1 MKSASVTL
9 IRDGEVSPML
19 AKTYQE
25 NIRGVIDIV
34 YAPYHVVFV
43 LKDESE
49 IAYKAEYIQEFQ
61 TYYEEE

>member
-19 AKTYQE
+19 AKTYNE
-25 NIRGVIDIV
+25 SIRGIVDII
-34 YAPYHVVFV
+34 YQPHHIVFI
-43 LKDESE
+43 LEDKSE
-49 IAYKAEYIQEFQ
+49 VAYKAERIQEFQ

>member
-9 IRDGEVSPML
+9 IRDGEVSPMM

-34 YAPYHVVFV
+34 YTPHHVVFI
-43 LKDESE
+43 LKDETE
-49 IAYKAEYIQEFQ
+49 VAYKADRIQEFE
-61 TYYEEE
+61 TYYEDE